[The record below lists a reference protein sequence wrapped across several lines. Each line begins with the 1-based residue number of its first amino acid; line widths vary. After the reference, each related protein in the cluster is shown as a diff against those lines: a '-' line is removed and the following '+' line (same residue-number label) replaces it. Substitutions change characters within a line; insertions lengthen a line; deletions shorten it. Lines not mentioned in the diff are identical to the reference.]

1 MFNRQRNNI
10 IISYMNQFKALTYS
24 ALALATLSLSSCND
38 WLTEETPGTT
48 KVSEFFT
55 SLSTAEA
62 VVNAAYVPMTWEF
75 GTTYYPEWYFGDIVS
90 DDALKG
96 GQDINDG
103 ADLRE
108 LENFKANS
116 DNEILLQY
124 YRAQWQGIQRANLA
138 IDEIPTTRI
147 ETEGDEAEKQAKYR
161 DRYLGEAYFLRGFY
175 YFRLARMFGG
185 MPLID
190 YVIKSS
196 NQWAQTRT
204 TMDETLNFAI
214 EDFKRAEN
222 LLWEKDKYSD
232 EELGRATKGAAQA
245 MLLKANLYRADY
257 QRNAGNETEAQK
269 YFAEAAKWGKEVI
282 QSRQYSLWPNYFDNF
297 RLANENGRESVF
309 EIQYTEEATSDYGG
323 EGYTRGT
330 MTTILQRSRSSAFGE
345 AGWGYNRPTQNLYNE
360 YEAGDARR
368 DETILVPTDEQIET
382 PAQEIYCGDRML
394 NRKYAMYNDGTNGGI
409 YKLAHATRS
418 PKNNIQIRYADVL
431 LMYAEAC
438 CESGDLP
445 SAKSALKEVRDRV
458 GLSQF
463 PYTAVI
469 QGQTVTFNDNQE
481 DLRKAIRHERRV
493 ELAMEGHR
501 WFDLTRWGIAKE
513 TMDTY
518 MAGETEEAKELY
530 GTFQKGKHELFPI
543 PSKEIDLSG
552 IEQNP
557 NW

>member
-1 MFNRQRNNI
+1 
-10 IISYMNQFKALTYS
+10 MNQFKALTYS

-147 ETEGDEAEKQAKYR
+147 ETEGTEAEQQAKYR

-190 YVIKSS
+190 FVVKSS
-196 NQWAQTRT
+196 NEWAQTRT
-204 TMDETLNFAI
+204 TMDKTLNFAI

-222 LLWEKDKYSD
+222 LLWLKDKYSD
-232 EELGRATKGAAQA
+232 DELGRATKGAAQA

-282 QSRQYSLWPNYFDNF
+282 QSRQYSLWPNYLDNF

-382 PAQEIYCGDRML
+382 PAPEIYCGDRML

-445 SAKSALKEVRDRV
+445 SAKSALKEVRDRA

>member
-1 MFNRQRNNI
+1 
-10 IISYMNQFKALTYS
+10 MNQFKALTYS

-116 DNEILLQY
+116 DNEILLGY

-161 DRYLGEAYFLRGFY
+161 DRYLGEAYFLRGYY

-196 NQWAQTRT
+196 NQWAQTRS

-222 LLWEKDKYSD
+222 LLWKKDKYSD

-257 QRNAGNETEAQK
+257 LRNAGNETEAQK

-282 QSRQYSLWPNYFDNF
+282 QSKQYSLWPNYLDNF

-345 AGWGYNRPTQNLYNE
+345 AGWGYDRPTQNLYNE

-445 SAKSALKEVRDRV
+445 SAKTALKEVRDRA

>member
-1 MFNRQRNNI
+1 
-10 IISYMNQFKALTYS
+10 MNQFKALTYS

-116 DNEILLQY
+116 DNEILLGY

-185 MPLID
+185 MPLIG

-196 NQWAQTRT
+196 NQWAQTRS

-232 EELGRATKGAAQA
+232 EELGRATKGAAEA

-282 QSRQYSLWPNYFDNF
+282 KSRQYSLWPNYFDNF

-368 DETILVPTDEQIET
+368 DETILVPTDVQIET

-438 CESGDLP
+438 CETGDLP
-445 SAKSALKEVRDRV
+445 SAKTALKEVRDRA

>member
-1 MFNRQRNNI
+1 
-10 IISYMNQFKALTYS
+10 MNQFKALTYS

-116 DNEILLQY
+116 DNEILLGY

-147 ETEGDEAEKQAKYR
+147 ETEGTEADKQAKYR
-161 DRYLGEAYFLRGFY
+161 DRYLGEAYFLRGYY

-196 NQWAQTRT
+196 NQWAQKRA

-214 EDFKRAEN
+214 DDFKRAEN
-222 LLWEKDKYSD
+222 LLWEKDKYSN

-257 QRNAGNETEAQK
+257 LRNAGNETEAQK

-282 QSRQYSLWPNYFDNF
+282 KSNQYSLWPNYLDNF
-297 RLANENGRESVF
+297 RLTNENGRESVF

-345 AGWGYNRPTQNLYNE
+345 AGWGYDRPTQNLYNE

-368 DETILVPTDEQIET
+368 DETILVPTDVQIET

-445 SAKSALKEVRDRV
+445 SAKSALKEVRDRA
-458 GLSQF
+458 GLSPF

-469 QGQTVTFNDNQE
+469 QGQTVTFNDNQD

-501 WFDLTRWGIAKE
+501 WFDITRWGIAKE

>member
-1 MFNRQRNNI
+1 
-10 IISYMNQFKALTYS
+10 MNQFKALTYS

-116 DNEILLQY
+116 DNEILLGY

-147 ETEGDEAEKQAKYR
+147 ETEGTEADKQAKYR
-161 DRYLGEAYFLRGFY
+161 DRYLGEAYFLRGYY

-196 NQWAQTRT
+196 NQWAQKRA

-214 EDFKRAEN
+214 DDFKRAEN
-222 LLWEKDKYSD
+222 LLWEKDKYSN

-282 QSRQYSLWPNYFDNF
+282 KSRQYSLWPNYLDNF

-368 DETILVPTDEQIET
+368 DETILIPTDEQIET

-394 NRKYAMYNDGTNGGI
+394 NRKYAMYNDGANGGI

-445 SAKSALKEVRDRV
+445 SAKSALKEVRDRA

-469 QGQTVTFNDNQE
+469 QGKTVTFNDNQD

-501 WFDLTRWGIAKE
+501 WFDITRWGIAKE

-518 MAGETEEAKELY
+518 MAGETKEAKDLY

>member
-1 MFNRQRNNI
+1 
-10 IISYMNQFKALTYS
+10 MNQFKALTYS

-75 GTTYYPEWYFGDIVS
+75 GSTYYPEWYFGDIVS

-116 DNEILLQY
+116 DNEILLGY

-196 NQWAQTRT
+196 NQWAQTRS

-214 EDFKRAEN
+214 KDFKRAEN
-222 LLWEKDKYSD
+222 LLWKKDKYSN

-257 QRNAGNETEAQK
+257 LRNAGNETEAQK

-282 QSRQYSLWPNYFDNF
+282 QSRQYSLWPNYLDNF

-345 AGWGYNRPTQNLYNE
+345 AGWGYDRPTQNLYNE

-394 NRKYAMYNDGTNGGI
+394 NRKYAMYNDGANGGI

-438 CESGDLP
+438 CETGDLP
-445 SAKSALKEVRDRV
+445 SAKTALKEVRDRA

>member
-1 MFNRQRNNI
+1 
-10 IISYMNQFKALTYS
+10 MNQFKALTYS

-62 VVNAAYVPMTWEF
+62 VVNAAYVPLTWEF

-116 DNEILLQY
+116 DNEILLGY

-147 ETEGDEAEKQAKYR
+147 ETEGTEAEKQAKYR

-196 NQWAQTRT
+196 NQWAQKRA

-214 EDFKRAEN
+214 DDFKRAEN
-222 LLWEKDKYSD
+222 LLWEKDKYSN

-257 QRNAGNETEAQK
+257 LRNAGNETEAQK

-282 QSRQYSLWPNYFDNF
+282 QSRQYSLWPNYLDNF

-394 NRKYAMYNDGTNGGI
+394 NRKYAMYNDGANGGI

-445 SAKSALKEVRDRV
+445 SAKTALKEVRDRA

-469 QGQTVTFNDNQE
+469 QGRTITFNDNQD

-501 WFDLTRWGIAKE
+501 WFDITRWGIAKE

-518 MAGETEEAKELY
+518 MAGETKEAKELY

>member
-1 MFNRQRNNI
+1 
-10 IISYMNQFKALTYS
+10 MNQFKALTYS

-116 DNEILLQY
+116 DNEILLGY

-147 ETEGDEAEKQAKYR
+147 ETEGTEAEKQAKYR

-196 NQWAQTRT
+196 NQWAQTRS

-222 LLWEKDKYSD
+222 LLWEKDKYSN

-257 QRNAGNETEAQK
+257 LRNAGNETEAQK

-282 QSRQYSLWPNYFDNF
+282 QSRQYSLWPNYLDNF

-345 AGWGYNRPTQNLYNE
+345 AGWGYDRPTQNLYNE

-394 NRKYAMYNDGTNGGI
+394 NRKYAMYNDGANGGI

-445 SAKSALKEVRDRV
+445 SAKSALKEVRDRA

-501 WFDLTRWGIAKE
+501 WFDITRWGIAKE

>member
-1 MFNRQRNNI
+1 
-10 IISYMNQFKALTYS
+10 MNQFKALTYS

-75 GTTYYPEWYFGDIVS
+75 GSTYYPEWYFGDIVS

-116 DNEILLQY
+116 DNEILLGY

-161 DRYLGEAYFLRGFY
+161 DRYLGEAYFLRGYY

-185 MPLID
+185 MPLIG

-196 NQWAQTRT
+196 NQWAQTRS
-204 TMDETLNFAI
+204 TMDETLKFAI

-222 LLWEKDKYSD
+222 LLWEKDKYSN

-257 QRNAGNETEAQK
+257 LRNAGNETEAQK
-269 YFAEAAKWGKEVI
+269 YFAEAAKWGEKVI
-282 QSRQYSLWPNYFDNF
+282 KSRQYSLWPNYLDNF
-297 RLANENGRESVF
+297 RLTNENGRESVF

-345 AGWGYNRPTQNLYNE
+345 AGWGYDRPTQNLYNE

-394 NRKYAMYNDGTNGGI
+394 NRKYAMYNDGANGGI

-445 SAKSALKEVRDRV
+445 SAKSALKEVRDRA

>member
-1 MFNRQRNNI
+1 
-10 IISYMNQFKALTYS
+10 MNQFKALTYS

-116 DNEILLQY
+116 DNEILLEY

-196 NQWAQTRT
+196 NQWAQTRS

-214 EDFKRAEN
+214 KDFKRAEN
-222 LLWEKDKYSD
+222 LLWKKDKYSN

-257 QRNAGNETEAQK
+257 LRNAGNETEAQK

-282 QSRQYSLWPNYFDNF
+282 QSRQYSLWPNYLDNF

-445 SAKSALKEVRDRV
+445 SAKSALKEVRDRA

-469 QGQTVTFNDNQE
+469 QGKTVTFNDNQD

-501 WFDLTRWGIAKE
+501 WFDITRWGIAKE

-518 MAGETEEAKELY
+518 MAGETKEAKELY

>member
-1 MFNRQRNNI
+1 
-10 IISYMNQFKALTYS
+10 MNQFKALTYS

-116 DNEILLQY
+116 DNEILLEY

-196 NQWAQTRT
+196 NQWAQTRS
-204 TMDETLNFAI
+204 TMDKTLNFAI

-222 LLWEKDKYSD
+222 LLWKKDKYSD

-257 QRNAGNETEAQK
+257 LRNAGNETEAQK

-282 QSRQYSLWPNYFDNF
+282 QSRQYSLWPNYLDNF

-309 EIQYTEEATSDYGG
+309 EIQYAEEATSDYGG

-345 AGWGYNRPTQNLYNE
+345 AGWGYDRPTQNLYDE

-445 SAKSALKEVRDRV
+445 SAKSALKEVRDRA

>member
-1 MFNRQRNNI
+1 
-10 IISYMNQFKALTYS
+10 MNQFKALTYS

-116 DNEILLQY
+116 DNEILLGY

-196 NQWAQTRT
+196 NQWAQTRS

-222 LLWEKDKYSD
+222 LLWEKDKYSN

-257 QRNAGNETEAQK
+257 LRNAGNETEAQK

-282 QSRQYSLWPNYFDNF
+282 KSRQYSLWPNYLDNF

-345 AGWGYNRPTQNLYNE
+345 AGWGYDRPTQNLYNE

-445 SAKSALKEVRDRV
+445 SAKSALKEVRDRA

-469 QGQTVTFNDNQE
+469 QGKTVTFNDNQD

-501 WFDLTRWGIAKE
+501 WFDITRWGIAKE

>member
-1 MFNRQRNNI
+1 
-10 IISYMNQFKALTYS
+10 MNQFKALTYS

-116 DNEILLQY
+116 DNEILLGY

-147 ETEGDEAEKQAKYR
+147 ETEGTEADKQAKYR

-196 NQWAQTRT
+196 NQWAQTRS

-222 LLWEKDKYSD
+222 LLWEKDKYSN

-257 QRNAGNETEAQK
+257 LRNAGNETEAQK

-282 QSRQYSLWPNYFDNF
+282 NSRQYSLWPNYLDNF

-345 AGWGYNRPTQNLYNE
+345 AGWGYDRPTQNLYNE

-394 NRKYAMYNDGTNGGI
+394 NRKYAMYNDGANGGI

-445 SAKSALKEVRDRV
+445 SAKTALKEVRDRA

-469 QGQTVTFNDNQE
+469 QGQTVTFNDNQD

-501 WFDLTRWGIAKE
+501 WFDITRWGIAKE

>member
-1 MFNRQRNNI
+1 
-10 IISYMNQFKALTYS
+10 MNQFKALTYS

-116 DNEILLQY
+116 DNEILLEY

-147 ETEGDEAEKQAKYR
+147 ETEGDEAEKQAQYR
-161 DRYLGEAYFLRGFY
+161 DRYLGEAYFLRGYY

-196 NQWAQTRT
+196 NQWAQTRS

-222 LLWEKDKYSD
+222 LLWKKDKYSD

-257 QRNAGNETEAQK
+257 LRNAGNETEAQK

-282 QSRQYSLWPNYFDNF
+282 QSRQYSLWPNYLDNF

-345 AGWGYNRPTQNLYNE
+345 AGWGYDRPTQNLYNE

-394 NRKYAMYNDGTNGGI
+394 NRKYAMYNDGANGGI

-445 SAKSALKEVRDRV
+445 SAKSALKEVRDRA

>member
-1 MFNRQRNNI
+1 
-10 IISYMNQFKALTYS
+10 MNQFKALTYS

-116 DNEILLQY
+116 DNEILLGY

-161 DRYLGEAYFLRGFY
+161 DRYLGEAYFLRGYY

-196 NQWAQTRT
+196 NQWAQTRS

-214 EDFKRAEN
+214 VDFKRAEN
-222 LLWEKDKYSD
+222 LLWEKDKYSN

-257 QRNAGNETEAQK
+257 LRNAGNETEAQK
-269 YFAEAAKWGKEVI
+269 YFAEAAKWGEKVI
-282 QSRQYSLWPNYFDNF
+282 KSRQYSLWPNYLDNF

-345 AGWGYNRPTQNLYNE
+345 AGWGYDRPTQNLYNE

-445 SAKSALKEVRDRV
+445 SAKSALKEVRDRA

>member
-1 MFNRQRNNI
+1 
-10 IISYMNQFKALTYS
+10 MNQFKALTYS

-116 DNEILLQY
+116 DNEILLEY

-196 NQWAQTRT
+196 NQWAQTRS
-204 TMDETLNFAI
+204 TMDKTLNFAI

-222 LLWEKDKYSD
+222 LLWEKDKYSN

-269 YFAEAAKWGKEVI
+269 YFAEAAKWGEKVI
-282 QSRQYSLWPNYFDNF
+282 KSRQYSLWPNYLDNF

-330 MTTILQRSRSSAFGE
+330 MTTILKRSRSSAFGE
-345 AGWGYNRPTQNLYNE
+345 AGWGYDRPTQNLYNE

-394 NRKYAMYNDGTNGGI
+394 NRKYAMYNDGANGGI

-445 SAKSALKEVRDRV
+445 SAKSALKEVRDRA

-469 QGQTVTFNDNQE
+469 QGRTVTFNDNQD

-501 WFDLTRWGIAKE
+501 WFDITRWGIAKE

-518 MAGETEEAKELY
+518 MAGETKEAKELY

>member
-1 MFNRQRNNI
+1 
-10 IISYMNQFKALTYS
+10 MNQFKALTYS

-116 DNEILLQY
+116 DNEILLGY

-196 NQWAQTRT
+196 NQWAQTRS

-222 LLWEKDKYSD
+222 LLWEKDKYSN

-257 QRNAGNETEAQK
+257 LRNAGNETEAQK
-269 YFAEAAKWGKEVI
+269 YFAEAAKWGEKVI
-282 QSRQYSLWPNYFDNF
+282 KSRQYSLWPNYLDNF

-345 AGWGYNRPTQNLYNE
+345 AGWGYDRPTQNLYNE

-469 QGQTVTFNDNQE
+469 QGQTVTFNDNQD

-501 WFDLTRWGIAKE
+501 WFDITRWGIAKE

-518 MAGETEEAKELY
+518 IAGETEEAKELY

-552 IEQNP
+552 IKQNP

>member
-1 MFNRQRNNI
+1 
-10 IISYMNQFKALTYS
+10 MNQFKALTYS

-116 DNEILLQY
+116 DNEILLEY

-196 NQWAQTRT
+196 NQWAQTRS

-214 EDFKRAEN
+214 KDFKRAEN
-222 LLWEKDKYSD
+222 LLWKKDKYSN

-257 QRNAGNETEAQK
+257 LRNAGNETEAQK

-282 QSRQYSLWPNYFDNF
+282 QSRQYSLWPNYLDNF

-345 AGWGYNRPTQNLYNE
+345 AGWGYDRPTQNLYNE

-394 NRKYAMYNDGTNGGI
+394 NRKYAMYNDGANGGI

-445 SAKSALKEVRDRV
+445 SAKSALKEERDRA

-530 GTFQKGKHELFPI
+530 GTFQKGKHEFFPI

>member
-1 MFNRQRNNI
+1 
-10 IISYMNQFKALTYS
+10 MNQFKALTYS

-116 DNEILLQY
+116 DNEILLGY

-147 ETEGDEAEKQAKYR
+147 ETEGTEADKQAKYR
-161 DRYLGEAYFLRGFY
+161 DRYLGEAYFLRGYY

-196 NQWAQTRT
+196 NQWAQKRA

-282 QSRQYSLWPNYFDNF
+282 KSRQYSLWPNYFDNF

-368 DETILVPTDEQIET
+368 DETILVPTDVQIET

-409 YKLAHATRS
+409 YKLAHPTRS

-438 CESGDLP
+438 CETGDLP
-445 SAKSALKEVRDRV
+445 SAKTALKEVRDRA

-469 QGQTVTFNDNQE
+469 QGQTVTYNDNQE

>member
-1 MFNRQRNNI
+1 
-10 IISYMNQFKALTYS
+10 MNQFKALTYS

-116 DNEILLQY
+116 DNEILLEY

-196 NQWAQTRT
+196 NQWAQTRS
-204 TMDETLNFAI
+204 TMDKTLNFAI

-222 LLWEKDKYSD
+222 LLWKKDKYSN

-257 QRNAGNETEAQK
+257 LRNAGNETEAQK

-282 QSRQYSLWPNYFDNF
+282 QSRQYSLWPNYLDNF

-345 AGWGYNRPTQNLYNE
+345 AGWGYDRPTQNLYNE

-368 DETILVPTDEQIET
+368 DETILTPTDEQIET

-394 NRKYAMYNDGTNGGI
+394 NRKYAMYNDGANGGI

-445 SAKSALKEVRDRV
+445 SAKTALKEVRDRA

>member
-1 MFNRQRNNI
+1 
-10 IISYMNQFKALTYS
+10 MNQFKALTYS

-116 DNEILLQY
+116 DNEILLGY

-196 NQWAQTRT
+196 NQWAQTRS

-214 EDFKRAEN
+214 KDFKRAEN
-222 LLWEKDKYSD
+222 LLWEKDKYSN

-257 QRNAGNETEAQK
+257 LRNAGNETEAQK
-269 YFAEAAKWGKEVI
+269 YFAEAAKWGEKVI
-282 QSRQYSLWPNYFDNF
+282 QSRQYSLWPNYLDNF

-345 AGWGYNRPTQNLYNE
+345 AGWGYDRPTQNLYNE

-445 SAKSALKEVRDRV
+445 SAKSALKEVRDRA

-518 MAGETEEAKELY
+518 MASETEEAKELY

>member
-1 MFNRQRNNI
+1 
-10 IISYMNQFKALTYS
+10 MNQFKALTYS

-116 DNEILLQY
+116 DNEILLGY

-147 ETEGDEAEKQAKYR
+147 ETEGTEADKQAKYR
-161 DRYLGEAYFLRGFY
+161 DRYLGEAYFLRGYY

-196 NQWAQTRT
+196 NQWAQKRA

-214 EDFKRAEN
+214 DDFKRAEN

-282 QSRQYSLWPNYFDNF
+282 KSRQYSLWPNYFDNF

-345 AGWGYNRPTQNLYNE
+345 AGWGYDRPTQNLYNE

-368 DETILVPTDEQIET
+368 DETILTPTDEQIET

-445 SAKSALKEVRDRV
+445 SAKTALKEVRDRA

>member
-1 MFNRQRNNI
+1 
-10 IISYMNQFKALTYS
+10 MNQFKALTYS

-116 DNEILLQY
+116 DNEILLEY

-196 NQWAQTRT
+196 NQWAQTRS

-222 LLWEKDKYSD
+222 LLWKKDKYSD

-257 QRNAGNETEAQK
+257 LRNAGNETEAQK

-282 QSRQYSLWPNYFDNF
+282 QSRQYSLWPNYLDNF
-297 RLANENGRESVF
+297 RLTNENGRESVF

-345 AGWGYNRPTQNLYNE
+345 AGWGYDRPTQNLYNE

-394 NRKYAMYNDGTNGGI
+394 NRKYAMYNDGANGGI

-445 SAKSALKEVRDRV
+445 SAKTALKEVRDRA

>member
-1 MFNRQRNNI
+1 
-10 IISYMNQFKALTYS
+10 MNQFKALTYS

-116 DNEILLQY
+116 DNEILLEY

-196 NQWAQTRT
+196 NQWAQTRS

-214 EDFKRAEN
+214 KDFKRAEN
-222 LLWEKDKYSD
+222 LLWEKDKYSN

-257 QRNAGNETEAQK
+257 LRNAGNETEAQK

-282 QSRQYSLWPNYFDNF
+282 QSRQYSLWPNYLDNF

-345 AGWGYNRPTQNLYNE
+345 AGWGYDRPTQNLYNE

-394 NRKYAMYNDGTNGGI
+394 NRKYAMYNDGANGGI

-438 CESGDLP
+438 CETGDLP
-445 SAKSALKEVRDRV
+445 SAKTALKEVRDRA

>member
-1 MFNRQRNNI
+1 
-10 IISYMNQFKALTYS
+10 MNQFKALTYS

-48 KVSEFFT
+48 KVSELFT

-116 DNEILLQY
+116 DNEILLGY

-196 NQWAQTRT
+196 NQWAQTRS

-222 LLWEKDKYSD
+222 LLWEKDKYSN

-257 QRNAGNETEAQK
+257 LRNAGNETEAQK

-282 QSRQYSLWPNYFDNF
+282 QSRQYSLWPNYLDNF

-345 AGWGYNRPTQNLYNE
+345 AGWGYDRPTQNLYNE

-394 NRKYAMYNDGTNGGI
+394 NRKYAMYNDGANGGI

-445 SAKSALKEVRDRV
+445 SAKSALKEVRDRA

-469 QGQTVTFNDNQE
+469 QGKTVTFNDNQD

-501 WFDLTRWGIAKE
+501 WFDITRWGIAKE

-518 MAGETEEAKELY
+518 MAGETKEAKELY

>member
-1 MFNRQRNNI
+1 
-10 IISYMNQFKALTYS
+10 MNQFKALTYS

-147 ETEGDEAEKQAKYR
+147 ETEGTEAEQQAKYR

-196 NQWAQTRT
+196 NQWAQTRS

-214 EDFKRAEN
+214 KDFKRAEN
-222 LLWEKDKYSD
+222 LLWKKDKYSN

-257 QRNAGNETEAQK
+257 LRNAGNETEAQK

-282 QSRQYSLWPNYFDNF
+282 QSRQYSLWPNYLDNF

-445 SAKSALKEVRDRV
+445 SAKSALKEVRYRA

>member
-1 MFNRQRNNI
+1 
-10 IISYMNQFKALTYS
+10 MNQFKALTYS

-116 DNEILLQY
+116 DNEILLEY

-196 NQWAQTRT
+196 NQWAQTRS

-222 LLWEKDKYSD
+222 LLWEKDKYSN

-257 QRNAGNETEAQK
+257 LRNAGNETEAQK

-282 QSRQYSLWPNYFDNF
+282 QSRQYSLWPNYLDNF

-345 AGWGYNRPTQNLYNE
+345 AGWGYDRPTQNLYNE

-445 SAKSALKEVRDRV
+445 SAKSALKEVRDRA

>member
-1 MFNRQRNNI
+1 
-10 IISYMNQFKALTYS
+10 MNQFKALTYS

-116 DNEILLQY
+116 DNEILLGY

-196 NQWAQTRT
+196 NQWAQTRS

-257 QRNAGNETEAQK
+257 LRNAGNETEAQK

-282 QSRQYSLWPNYFDNF
+282 KSRQYSLWPNYLDNF

-345 AGWGYNRPTQNLYNE
+345 AGWGYDRPTQNLYNE

-368 DETILVPTDEQIET
+368 DETILVPTDVQIET

-394 NRKYAMYNDGTNGGI
+394 NRKYAMYNDGANGGI

-445 SAKSALKEVRDRV
+445 SAKTALKEVRDRA
-458 GLSQF
+458 GLRPF

>member
-1 MFNRQRNNI
+1 
-10 IISYMNQFKALTYS
+10 MNQFKALTYS

-116 DNEILLQY
+116 DNEILLGY

-196 NQWAQTRT
+196 NQWAQTRS

-222 LLWEKDKYSD
+222 LLWEKDKYSN

-257 QRNAGNETEAQK
+257 LRNAGNETEAQK

-282 QSRQYSLWPNYFDNF
+282 KSRQYSLWPNYLDNF

-345 AGWGYNRPTQNLYNE
+345 AGWGYDRPTQNLYNE

-368 DETILVPTDEQIET
+368 DETILVPTDKQIET

-394 NRKYAMYNDGTNGGI
+394 NRKYAMYNDGANGGI

-445 SAKSALKEVRDRV
+445 SAKTALKEVRDRA

-469 QGQTVTFNDNQE
+469 QGKTVTFNDNQD

-501 WFDLTRWGIAKE
+501 WFDITRWGIAKE

-518 MAGETEEAKELY
+518 MAGETKEAKELY

>member
-1 MFNRQRNNI
+1 
-10 IISYMNQFKALTYS
+10 MNQFKALTYS

-116 DNEILLQY
+116 DNEILLGY

-161 DRYLGEAYFLRGFY
+161 DRYLGEAYFLRGYY

-196 NQWAQTRT
+196 NQWAQTRS

-214 EDFKRAEN
+214 KDFKRAEN
-222 LLWEKDKYSD
+222 LLWEKDKYSN

-257 QRNAGNETEAQK
+257 LRNAGNETEAQK

-282 QSRQYSLWPNYFDNF
+282 NSRQYSLWPNYLDNF

-345 AGWGYNRPTQNLYNE
+345 AGWGYDRPTQNLYNE

-394 NRKYAMYNDGTNGGI
+394 NRKYAMYNDGANGGI

-438 CESGDLP
+438 CETGDLP
-445 SAKSALKEVRDRV
+445 SAKTALKEVRDRA
-458 GLSQF
+458 GLSQFQF

-518 MAGETEEAKELY
+518 MAGETKEAKELY

>member
-1 MFNRQRNNI
+1 
-10 IISYMNQFKALTYS
+10 MNQFKALTYS

-116 DNEILLQY
+116 DNEILLEY

-196 NQWAQTRT
+196 NQWAQTRS

-214 EDFKRAEN
+214 KDFKRAEN
-222 LLWEKDKYSD
+222 LLWEKDKYSN

-257 QRNAGNETEAQK
+257 LRNAGNETEAQK

-282 QSRQYSLWPNYFDNF
+282 QSRQYSLWPNYLDNF

-345 AGWGYNRPTQNLYNE
+345 AGWGYDRPTQNLYNE

-445 SAKSALKEVRDRV
+445 SAKSALKEVRDRA

>member
-1 MFNRQRNNI
+1 
-10 IISYMNQFKALTYS
+10 MNQFKALTYS

-116 DNEILLQY
+116 DNEILLGY

-196 NQWAQTRT
+196 NQWAQTRS
-204 TMDETLNFAI
+204 TMDKTLNFAI

-222 LLWEKDKYSD
+222 LLWEKDKYGN

-257 QRNAGNETEAQK
+257 LRNAGNETEAQK

-282 QSRQYSLWPNYFDNF
+282 KSRQYSLWPNYLDNF

-345 AGWGYNRPTQNLYNE
+345 AGWGYDRPTQNLYNE

-445 SAKSALKEVRDRV
+445 SAKTALKEVRDRA

>member
-1 MFNRQRNNI
+1 
-10 IISYMNQFKALTYS
+10 MNQFKALTYS

-116 DNEILLQY
+116 DNEILLEY

-196 NQWAQTRT
+196 NQWAQTRS
-204 TMDETLNFAI
+204 TMDKTLNFAI

-222 LLWEKDKYSD
+222 LLWEKDKYSN

-257 QRNAGNETEAQK
+257 LRNAGNETEAQK

-282 QSRQYSLWPNYFDNF
+282 QSRQYSLWPNYLDNF

-345 AGWGYNRPTQNLYNE
+345 AGWGYDRPTQNLYNE

-394 NRKYAMYNDGTNGGI
+394 NRKYAMYNDGANGGI

-438 CESGDLP
+438 CETGDLP
-445 SAKSALKEVRDRV
+445 SAKTALKEVRDRA

>member
-1 MFNRQRNNI
+1 
-10 IISYMNQFKALTYS
+10 MNQFKALTYS

-116 DNEILLQY
+116 DNEILLGY

-147 ETEGDEAEKQAKYR
+147 ETEGTEADKQAKYR

-196 NQWAQTRT
+196 NQWAQTRS

-282 QSRQYSLWPNYFDNF
+282 KSRQYSLWPNYFDNF

-368 DETILVPTDEQIET
+368 DETILVPTDVQIET

-409 YKLAHATRS
+409 YKLAHPTRS

-445 SAKSALKEVRDRV
+445 SAKSALKEVRDRA

-501 WFDLTRWGIAKE
+501 WFDITRWGIAKE

-518 MAGETEEAKELY
+518 MAGETKEAKELY

>member
-1 MFNRQRNNI
+1 
-10 IISYMNQFKALTYS
+10 MNQFKALTYS

-116 DNEILLQY
+116 DNEILLEY

-147 ETEGDEAEKQAKYR
+147 ETEGDEAGKQAKYR

-196 NQWAQTRT
+196 NQWAQTRS
-204 TMDETLNFAI
+204 TMDKTLNFAI

-282 QSRQYSLWPNYFDNF
+282 KSRQYSLWPNYLDNF

-368 DETILVPTDEQIET
+368 DETILIPTDEQIET

-438 CESGDLP
+438 CETGDLP
-445 SAKSALKEVRDRV
+445 SAKTALKEVRDRA

>member
-1 MFNRQRNNI
+1 
-10 IISYMNQFKALTYS
+10 MNQFKALTYS
-24 ALALATLSLSSCND
+24 ALALAALSLSSCND

-147 ETEGDEAEKQAKYR
+147 ETEGTEAEQQAKYR

-185 MPLID
+185 MPLIA

-196 NQWAQTRT
+196 NQWAQTRS

-222 LLWEKDKYSD
+222 LLWKKDKYSN

-257 QRNAGNETEAQK
+257 LRNAGNETEAQK

-282 QSRQYSLWPNYFDNF
+282 QSRQYSLWPNYLDNF

-360 YEAGDARR
+360 YEADDARR

-445 SAKSALKEVRDRV
+445 SAKSALKEVRDRA

>member
-1 MFNRQRNNI
+1 
-10 IISYMNQFKALTYS
+10 MNQFKALTYS

-147 ETEGDEAEKQAKYR
+147 ETEGDEAKQQAKYR

-196 NQWAQTRT
+196 NQWAQTRS

-282 QSRQYSLWPNYFDNF
+282 KSRQYSLWSNYFDNF

-368 DETILVPTDEQIET
+368 DETILIPTDEQIET

-438 CESGDLP
+438 CETGDLP
-445 SAKSALKEVRDRV
+445 SAKTALKEVRDRA

>member
-1 MFNRQRNNI
+1 
-10 IISYMNQFKALTYS
+10 MNQFKALTYS

-116 DNEILLQY
+116 DNEILLEY

-147 ETEGDEAEKQAKYR
+147 ETEGDKAEKQAKYR

-196 NQWAQTRT
+196 NQWAQTRS

-214 EDFKRAEN
+214 KDFKRAEN
-222 LLWEKDKYSD
+222 LLWEKDKYSN

-282 QSRQYSLWPNYFDNF
+282 KSRQYSLWPNYLDNF

-345 AGWGYNRPTQNLYNE
+345 AGWGYDRPTQNLYNE

-438 CESGDLP
+438 CESGDLD
-445 SAKSALKEVRDRV
+445 SAKKALKEVRDRA

>member
-1 MFNRQRNNI
+1 
-10 IISYMNQFKALTYS
+10 MNQFKALTYS

-116 DNEILLQY
+116 DNEILLGY

-147 ETEGDEAEKQAKYR
+147 ETEGTEADKQAKYR
-161 DRYLGEAYFLRGFY
+161 DRYLGEAYFLRGYY

-196 NQWAQTRT
+196 NQWAQKRA

-214 EDFKRAEN
+214 DDFKRAEN

-282 QSRQYSLWPNYFDNF
+282 KSRQYSLWPNYFDNF

-368 DETILVPTDEQIET
+368 DETILVPTDVQIET

-409 YKLAHATRS
+409 YKLAHPTRS

-431 LMYAEAC
+431 LMYAEVC
-438 CESGDLP
+438 CETGDLP
-445 SAKSALKEVRDRV
+445 SAKTALKEVRDRA

-469 QGQTVTFNDNQE
+469 QGQTVTYNDNQE